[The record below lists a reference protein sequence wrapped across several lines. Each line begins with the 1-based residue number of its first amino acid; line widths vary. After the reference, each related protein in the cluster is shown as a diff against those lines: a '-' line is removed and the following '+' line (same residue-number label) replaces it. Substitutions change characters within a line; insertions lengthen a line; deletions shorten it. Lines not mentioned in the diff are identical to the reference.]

1 MNESIV
7 REILEAILAEQKA
20 TRKSVEKIASDV
32 MQAAEE
38 LVADVPEEEPEE
50 SDQFLEF
57 LNGLVNGRFVPINNI
72 EGLKRELSETEEQ
85 KTHCPRCGNHIN
97 EDYNFCTICGKDLRG
112 E

>member
-20 TRKSVEKIASDV
+20 TRKAVEKF
-32 MQAAEE
+32 
-38 LVADVPEEEPEE
+38 VATVTEQIGEDNEPEE
-50 SDQFLEF
+50 SDQFLDF

-72 EGLKRELSETEEQ
+72 EDLKRELSETEEQ
-85 KTHCPRCGNHIN
+85 KTYCSMCGNHIN
-97 EDYNFCTICGKDLRG
+97 EDHNFCTICGKDLRG